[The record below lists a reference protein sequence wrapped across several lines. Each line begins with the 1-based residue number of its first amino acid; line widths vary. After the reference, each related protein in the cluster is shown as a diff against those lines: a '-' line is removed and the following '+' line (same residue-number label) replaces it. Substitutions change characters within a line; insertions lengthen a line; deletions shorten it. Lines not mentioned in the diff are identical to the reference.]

1 MNFLLFQIL
10 RIFINNYSFVYS
22 INLKAVNTKFGF
34 FIESFSLKKNLKK
47 LLSTK
52 PDQEISCIHGIRF
65 FSMVWVVI
73 GHSINWTDL
82 NLLSTKSLQIYLN
95 LKRF

>member
-1 MNFLLFQIL
+1 
-10 RIFINNYSFVYS
+10 
-22 INLKAVNTKFGF
+22 LKAVNTKFGF

>member
-1 MNFLLFQIL
+1 
-10 RIFINNYSFVYS
+10 
-22 INLKAVNTKFGF
+22 LKAVNTKFGL

-52 PDQEISCIHGIRF
+52 ADQEISCIHGIRF
-65 FSMVWVVI
+65 FTMVWVVI

-82 NLLSTKSLQIYLN
+82 NLLSTK
-95 LKRF
+95 

>member
-52 PDQEISCIHGIRF
+52 ADQDISCIHGIRF

-82 NLLSTKSLQIYLN
+82 NLLSTILLQIYL
-95 LKRF
+95 KKA